1 MTMAGGSRTRVKWPA
16 VAGLLALG
24 AVVRVQAAPAPVPPA
39 GFEQSVVVR
48 GLDSPVSMAI
58 APDGRV
64 FVCEQAGR
72 MRVIRGGQLLPRAF
86 GTFPTVAF
94 EEEGLLGVAFSPTFA
109 RDSLVYVCYT
119 AQAPARHS
127 VIARVT
133 AAGDSMVP
141 GSLRVLFECDAQSAH
156 QHVAGAL
163 RFGPDGMLYAST
175 GEGQLGEA
183 AQSLRSTAGKI
194 LRITPQGGVPD
205 DGPFAHIAT
214 GRYRAIWARGLRNPF
229 TFDIHPGT
237 GRMFVN
243 DVGGS
248 KAEEI
253 DDGVAGGDYGWPLH
267 EGTARDTAFMS
278 PVFAYNHTEGCAI
291 TGGAWYAPQR
301 MAFGREW
308 EGRYFFADYC
318 RGEIRWLAPEAPAH
332 AHVFAQTLL
341 PGPVDLRVSAD
352 GALYVL
358 VRGASLPTGGPH
370 DPRGALLRLARAPS
384 RGR

>member
-1 MTMAGGSRTRVKWPA
+1 LF
-16 VAGLLALG
+16 VALIGCLG
-24 AVVRVQAAPAPVPPA
+24 AAPAFASEPRVHEFPLI
-39 GFEQSVVVR
+39 QKVVVR

-72 MRVIRGGQLLPRAF
+72 LRVVRGGRLLPRPFAM
-86 GTFPTVAF
+86 FPTVAF
-94 EEEGLLGVAFSPTFA
+94 EEEGLLGVAFSPTFEHD
-109 RDSLVYVCYT
+109 RFVYVCYT
-119 AQAPARHS
+119 AQTPARHS

-133 AAGDSMVP
+133 AAGDSMLP
-141 GSLRVLFECDAQSAH
+141 GSLRVLFECDAQAAH

-163 RFGPDGMLYAST
+163 RFGLDGMLYAST
-175 GEGQLGEA
+175 GEGQEGDA

-194 LRITPQGGVPD
+194 LRITPQGGIPD
-205 DGPFAHIAT
+205 DGPFAHIAK

-229 TFDIHPGT
+229 TFDIHPVT
-237 GRMFVN
+237 GRMFIN
-243 DVGGS
+243 DVGGD

-253 DDGVAGGDYGWPLH
+253 DDGLAGANYGWPLR
-267 EGTARDTAFMS
+267 EGASRDTAFMA
-278 PVFAYNHTEGCAI
+278 PVYAYDHTEGCAI

-301 MAFGREW
+301 AAFGREW

-318 RGEIRWLAPEAPAH
+318 KGEIRWLAPEDPAH

-341 PGPVDLRVSAD
+341 PGPVDLRVSPD

-358 VRGASLPTGGPH
+358 VRGAALPTGSPH
-370 DPRGALLRLARAPS
+370 DMRGALLSIIVRDTS
-384 RGR
+384 QGR